1 MSGLLL
7 DFGFE
12 PDDKARAVPNLY
24 VLAVEELLGLLR
36 RFLIVGTLD
45 NFGRSTDV
53 PGAVYRIDA
62 IRGHVGRSWRQ
73 AIRAKA
79 AQRTKPAANIAPT
92 SMAGT
97 RGLSIS
103 LCSRL
108 DLIAK
113 PMPLLGFRRFA
124 FRHKCMRIQCRHY
137 GIHARGAGRECPN
150 PSARVSLDAHWLAD
164 RHMKVSLGSG
174 SMRCAPQFQP

>member
-79 AQRTKPAANIAPT
+79 AQRRDEAHSQHRSNEHGRNEGTVDKFVLAIGPHRKTYAIARLSSVRFPT
-92 SMAGT
+92 
-97 RGLSIS
+97 
-103 LCSRL
+103 
-108 DLIAK
+108 
-113 PMPLLGFRRFA
+113 
-124 FRHKCMRIQCRHY
+124 
-137 GIHARGAGRECPN
+137 
-150 PSARVSLDAHWLAD
+150 
-164 RHMKVSLGSG
+164 
-174 SMRCAPQFQP
+174 

>member
-45 NFGRSTDV
+45 NFGWSTDV

-79 AQRTKPAANIAPT
+79 AQRMGRSPQPT
-92 SMAGT
+92 SLQRAWPE
-97 RGLSIS
+97 RG
-103 LCSRL
+103 
-108 DLIAK
+108 D
-113 PMPLLGFRRFA
+113 
-124 FRHKCMRIQCRHY
+124 CR
-137 GIHARGAGRECPN
+137 
-150 PSARVSLDAHWLAD
+150 
-164 RHMKVSLGSG
+164 
-174 SMRCAPQFQP
+174 